1 MRFGNLRMS
10 DIFLD
15 DLEKTPDLRRSFFRS
30 FFPMVMIPNASRQES
45 LVTVKS
51 DLFEDLKQGE
61 VIPEYRAI
69 IEKKFSVDGISYE
82 FEVKKL

>member
-1 MRFGNLRMS
+1 
-10 DIFLD
+10 
-15 DLEKTPDLRRSFFRS
+15 
-30 FFPMVMIPNASRQES
+30 MVMIPNASRQES